1 MDFPQDADGDSLRL
15 AVDAGSDMT
24 RPMVIDFTV
33 SAPNESSA
41 RSIARLV
48 EAQGFD
54 PSISDDGRGGTW
66 SVYCSMSMLA
76 TYDGVVERRSRL
88 NQLVEPHGGHCDGW
102 VTFGNGGADDQ

>member
-15 AVDAGSDMT
+15 AADGGADMT

-33 SAPNESSA
+33 LAPNEGSA
-41 RSIARLV
+41 RSIAKLV
-48 EAQGFD
+48 ESHGFD

-76 TYDGVVERRSRL
+76 TYEGVVGIRAQL
-88 NQLVEPHGGHCDGW
+88 NTLIESHGGHCDGW
-102 VTFGNGGADDQ
+102 VTFGNGGTAG